1 MAAPGCQ
8 IQEEE
13 EATFEVSEQPL
24 GLKGRSLGMVI
35 DDATDS
41 ATVFNADTN
50 TILGTVQGLGSS
62 STSGDCSITA
72 DGTKGFFT
80 HFDSSV
86 TVVDLTT
93 TTPTLA
99 GAPNPIPI
107 DNPGE
112 DTALSPDGKFLV
124 VCDGAAF
131 APVSVVDVAT
141 QTQVSTFDTGADC
154 DSVDVCSDGSV
165 LVTSFNNSRVR
176 RLTLNASGVLTD
188 TGESLFT
195 SGPVNVYCSPTAT
208 AGIVLNFFDNSAVS
222 FKIPGLTPVSN
233 RTFSASPVSGAINLA
248 GDRAYFRN
256 FDGIV
261 TGFSFDQT
269 TGTLGAAPL
278 FQVTTASLTS
288 FFGMEQLAVHPSDAS
303 LYVSEPGRV
312 RILDATT
319 GATTGSITGGSM
331 SQATGICFG
340 AVPPNE
346 PPVAKCADRIVP
358 ADGTCHAAASIDD
371 GSFDPDEGD
380 TIQCT
385 QVPSGPFDEGTT
397 KVTLTCTDSEG
408 ESSSCTATVTVADQ
422 APPDLACPADQTLEC
437 NDGNGG
443 AMASFI
449 ATAIDNCDGETAVAC
464 VPDSGSTFPLGT
476 TAGACSSSDD
486 SGNTS
491 RCSHNV
497 TVVDTAPP
505 TVVTANPAPLWP
517 PNHKYHRI
525 DLDACIDSIQDACR
539 GPLDIAANAK
549 VTGCTSDEPDDGLGD
564 GDSANDCVIVD
575 DHSVDLRAERAGN
588 GNGRVYTIR
597 YTVSDGSS
605 AIDHTCKVGVPHRQN
620 GDPAI
625 DDAL

>member
-1 MAAPGCQ
+1 
-8 IQEEE
+8 
-13 EATFEVSEQPL
+13 
-24 GLKGRSLGMVI
+24 MVI

-50 TILGTVQGLGSS
+50 TILGTVSGLGGIAA
-62 STSGDCSITA
+62 TSGDCSITA

-80 HFDSSV
+80 HFTSSV

-107 DNPGE
+107 ANPGE
-112 DTALSPDGKFLV
+112 DTALSPDGKFLL
-124 VCDGAAF
+124 VCDGAAI
-131 APVSVVDVAT
+131 APVSVIDVAT
-141 QTQVSTFDTGADC
+141 QTQISTFDTGSDC

-165 LVTSFNNSRVR
+165 LVTSFFDGLVR
-176 RLTLNASGVLTD
+176 RLALSASGVLTN
-188 TGESLFT
+188 TGESLFVD
-195 SGPVNVYCSPTAT
+195 SPVNVYCSPAAT
-208 AGIVLNFFDNSAVS
+208 AGVVVEAFSNSVTS
-222 FKIPGLTPVSN
+222 FKVPGLIRVSN
-233 RTFSASPVSGAINLA
+233 RTFSTNPVSGALNHA
-248 GDRAYFRN
+248 GDRAYFRD

-261 TGFSFDQT
+261 HGFSFDQT
-269 TGTLGAAPL
+269 TGVLGTAPF
-278 FQVTTASLTS
+278 FQVATTSVRS
-288 FFGMEQLAVHPSDAS
+288 FFGIDQLAVHPSDSS
-303 LYVSEPGRV
+303 LYVPEPGHL

-319 GATTGSITGGSM
+319 GATTGSIAVGSLDQPTGV
-331 SQATGICFG
+331 CFG
-340 AVPPNE
+340 AVPLNE

-358 ADGTCHAAASIDD
+358 ADGTCHGLASIDD
-371 GSFDPDEGD
+371 GSFDPDED
-380 TIQCT
+380 PIECT

-397 KVTLTCTDSEG
+397 TVTLTCTDPDG

-437 NDGNGG
+437 NDGQGG
-443 AMASFI
+443 ATATFT
-449 ATAIDNCDGETAVAC
+449 ATATDNCDGETAVTC

-476 TAGACSSSDD
+476 TAGACSASDD
-486 SGNTS
+486 SRNTS
-491 RCSHNV
+491 RCSHNI

-564 GDSANDCVIVD
+564 GDSANDCIIVD
-575 DHSVDLRAERAGN
+575 DYSVDLRAEHAGS

-597 YTVSDGSS
+597 YTVTDGNS
-605 AIDHTCKVGVPHRQN
+605 AIDQTCTVGVPHSQN
-620 GDPAI
+620 GDPAV

>member
-1 MAAPGCQ
+1 MASSGCQ
-8 IQEEE
+8 VQEEE
-13 EATFEVSEQPL
+13 DPTLEASEQPL
-24 GLKGRSLGMVI
+24 GLKGSSLGMVI
-35 DDATDS
+35 DNATGS

-50 TILGTVQGLGSS
+50 TILGTVQGLGFPGLP
-62 STSGDCSITA
+62 GDCSITA

-80 HFDSSV
+80 PFNSSV

-93 TTPTLA
+93 TVPTLA
-99 GAPNPIPI
+99 GTPNPIPI
-107 DNPGE
+107 ASPGF

-124 VCDGAAF
+124 VGDGGSF
-131 APVSVVDVAT
+131 APLSVIDVAT
-141 QTQVSTFDTGADC
+141 QTQVSTFDLGD
-154 DSVDVCSDGSV
+154 DSASLDVCSDGSV
-165 LVTSFNNSRVR
+165 LVTSFFSNRVR
-176 RLTLNASGVLTD
+176 RLRLSASGVLTD
-188 TGESLFT
+188 TGESLFAN
-195 SGPVNVYCSPTAT
+195 GPVNVYCSPAATSGIVVELFGDTAT
-208 AGIVLNFFDNSAVS
+208 S
-222 FKIPGLTPVSN
+222 FKIPGLTPVSTRN
-233 RTFSASPVSGAINLA
+233 VGFFGLSGAINHA
-248 GDRAYFRN
+248 GDRAYVRN

-261 TGFSFDQT
+261 NGFSFDQT
-269 TGTLGAAPL
+269 TGILGAAPL
-278 FQVTTASLTS
+278 FQAAVA
-288 FFGMEQLAVHPSDAS
+288 FPFGILGVDDLAVHPSDAS
-303 LYVSEPGRV
+303 LYVSEPGRL

-319 GATTGSITGGSM
+319 GVTTGSITGGSLV
-331 SQATGICFG
+331 QPTGVCFG
-340 AVPPNE
+340 AVLPNE

-385 QVPSGPFDEGTT
+385 QIPSGPFDEGTT

-437 NDGNGG
+437 NDGNSG
-443 AMASFI
+443 AIASFI
-449 ATAIDNCDGETAVAC
+449 ATASDNCDGETAVTC
-464 VPDSGSTFPLGT
+464 VPASGSTFPLGT
-476 TAGACSSSDD
+476 TAGVCSSSDD

-549 VTGCTSDEPDDGLGD
+549 VTGCTSDEPDNGLGD